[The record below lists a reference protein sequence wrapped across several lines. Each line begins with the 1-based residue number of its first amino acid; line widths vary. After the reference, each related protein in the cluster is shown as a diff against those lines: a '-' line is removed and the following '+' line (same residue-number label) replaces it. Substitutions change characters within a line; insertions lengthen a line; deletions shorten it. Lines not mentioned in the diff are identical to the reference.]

1 MEKLE
6 ISHSSIWPIIHQN
19 PLKCFYAI
27 TAESK
32 KKQTCD
38 GQTAKVW
45 ILQKVIIFVSQLKY
59 LLITLH

>member
-6 ISHSSIWPIIHQN
+6 ISQSLIWAIIHQN
-19 PLKCFYAI
+19 PLKSFYAI

-32 KKQTCD
+32 KKQTYD

-45 ILQKVIIFVSQLKY
+45 IL
-59 LLITLH
+59 

>member
-1 MEKLE
+1 MGKLE
-6 ISHSSIWPIIHQN
+6 ISQSLIWAIIKKKPSN
-19 PLKCFYAI
+19 IFYVI

-45 ILQKVIIFVSQLKY
+45 ILQKVIIFKSQLKY
-59 LLITLH
+59 LPIIVY